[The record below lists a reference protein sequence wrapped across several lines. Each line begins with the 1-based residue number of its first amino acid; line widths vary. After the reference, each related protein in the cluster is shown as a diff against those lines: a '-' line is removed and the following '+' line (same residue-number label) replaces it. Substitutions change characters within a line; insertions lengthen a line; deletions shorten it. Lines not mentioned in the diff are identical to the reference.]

1 MTIEEVRKLFKGN
14 PGYLEKDEKGW
25 CYIYDEHEYGYEDST
40 YVCTTLNDVTDNCEP
55 VGTVY
60 SCKD

>member
-14 PGYLEKDEKGW
+14 PGYD
-25 CYIYDEHEYGYEDST
+25 DST
-40 YVCTTLNDVTDNCEP
+40 YVCTTLNDVTDNVEP
-55 VGTVY
+55 VGTIY